1 MLMLSAGETHLYT
14 DSHILVIN
22 GATREGGNTDT
33 IINLFAE
40 GAHAAGLHTDYISL
54 RNLTIADCIGCCT
67 CLRESKCHFED
78 DMTGLRQK
86 IIDSSVLVFASPLYF
101 CEVTGLMKTFIDRLY
116 FFYHDVNKKMIAGK
130 RVIIITTLGEKET
143 GFETEI
149 IEESYKRLL
158 KALDMKLVDMH
169 FFPDLMEKESIGQKP
184 AYLEQAYN
192 IGKGT
197 PAVLMSQ

>member
-1 MLMLSAGETHLYT
+1 MLVLSAGEKHSYT
-14 DSHILVIN
+14 NSHILVIN

-40 GAHAAGLHTDYISL
+40 GALAAGLHTDRIQL

-67 CLRESKCHFED
+67 CLRESRCHFDD
-78 DMTGLRQK
+78 DMTGLRK
-86 IIDSSVLVFASPLYF
+86 EIIASSILVLASPLYF
-101 CEVTGLMKTFIDRLY
+101 CEVTGVMKTFIDRLY
-116 FFYHDVNKKMIAGK
+116 FFYHDVNKNMVAGRK
-130 RVIIITTLGEKET
+130 VLIMTTLGEKES

-158 KALDMKLVDMH
+158 KALDMKLVGMH
-169 FFPDLMEKESIGQKP
+169 YFPDLMEKESIGQKP
-184 AYLEQAYN
+184 AYLEKAYN

-197 PAVLMSQ
+197 PAVLITQ